1 MKQLILILSIFIIFA
16 MPATGFTDFQ
26 RTKIAVLDFQLQGQG
41 HETTDMG
48 KIVAEWLITAL
59 VRDGRFDLIERR
71 LLKKILGEQKLVMTG
86 VVDETSATKLG
97 KLLGVKVIISGSVM
111 KFENMTEVNAR
122 IIDVESASIITAE
135 SVKSTSTTRLEDLVK
150 QMAEIII
157 KDFPLEGY
165 VVLKKDNSVSID
177 LGRKAGVKEGMQFI
191 VYKEGK
197 IIKHPKT
204 GEVLDVEKIKTG
216 KVEIRSVR
224 DNMAEADII
233 SENATNGIHYGQLV
247 KSLVTPRKALSTSSS
262 GSSYTKPSDSSPAAG
277 GVQMQLS
284 EIDPMIEDIRQL
296 KESGQPLWKTRY
308 KQTMGRLKIIYGRYP
323 TSPNV
328 FFYYARVFNVVENL
342 RKVNKMIAKA
352 IYYDP
357 NFVEALVFKGDSNYA
372 FGKKLASQRKKNKLS
387 LIATDAYKEAA
398 RINQDVQFK
407 AMMYYKIG
415 NVYAELAGDSTMANE
430 FWQKASSIAPSS
442 EGARLA
448 GDKNQR

>member
-1 MKQLILILSIFIIFA
+1 MKQLSLILSIIIIFA
-16 MPATGFTDFQ
+16 IPVTGFADFQ

-41 HETTDMG
+41 HETSDMG

-59 VRDGRFDLIERR
+59 VKDGRFDLIERR

-86 VVDETSATKLG
+86 VVNETGATKLG

-111 KFENMTEVNAR
+111 KFQNMTEVNAR

-165 VVLKKDNSVSID
+165 IVLKKDNSVSID

-204 GEVLDVEKIKTG
+204 GEVLDVEKIETG

-233 SENATNGIHYGQLV
+233 SENATDGIHYGQLV
-247 KSLVTPRKALSTSSS
+247 KSLVTPRKALST
-262 GSSYTKPSDSSPAAG
+262 GSYNTPPTSSSPATG

-296 KESGQPLWKTRY
+296 KESGWPLWKTRY

-328 FFYYARVFNVVENL
+328 FFYYARVFDVAENL

-357 NFVEALVFKGDSNYA
+357 NFVEALIFKGDSNYA
-372 FGKKLASQRKKNKLS
+372 FGKKLTSQRKKNKLAR
-387 LIATDAYKEAA
+387 IATDAYKEAA
-398 RINQDVQFK
+398 RINQDIQFK

-415 NVYAELAGDSTMANE
+415 NVYAELAGDSTTANE

-448 GDKNQR
+448 GDKK

>member
-16 MPATGFTDFQ
+16 IPATGFADFQ

-59 VRDGRFDLIERR
+59 VKDGRFDLIERR

-86 VVDETSATKLG
+86 VVNETSASKLG
-97 KLLGVKVIISGSVM
+97 KLLGVKIIISGSVM
-111 KFENMTEVNAR
+111 KFQNMTEVNAR

-165 VVLKKDNSVSID
+165 VVLKKDDSVSID
-177 LGRKAGVKEGMQFI
+177 LGKKAGVKEGMRFI

-197 IIKHPKT
+197 VIKHPKT
-204 GEVLDVEKIKTG
+204 GEVLDVEKIQTG
-216 KVEIRSVR
+216 KIEIRSVR

-233 SENATNGIHYGQLV
+233 SENAADGIHYGQLV
-247 KSLVTPRKALSTSSS
+247 KSFVTSRKPLSTSS
-262 GSSYTKPSDSSPAAG
+262 YTPPTSSPATG

-328 FFYYARVFNVVENL
+328 FFYYARVFDVAENL
-342 RKVNKMIAKA
+342 RKVNKMIAKVM
-352 IYYDP
+352 YYDP

-372 FGKKLASQRKKNKLS
+372 FGKKLASQRKKNKLAR
-387 LIATDAYKEAA
+387 IATDAYKEAA
-398 RINQDVQFK
+398 RINQDIQFK

-415 NVYAELAGDSTMANE
+415 NVYAELAGDSTTANE
-430 FWQKASSIAPSS
+430 FWQKASSIAPAS

-448 GDKNQR
+448 GDKK